1 MKILRIDGSTA
12 YESQSET
19 LLESVIE
26 ATRSGANLSGANLS
40 RAYLSGANLSGA
52 NLDRVVVVIVAS
64 HHVITAYADRVE
76 IGCHSHTID
85 NWLDNYESIGAEA
98 HYPPE
103 AITEY
108 GQHLSKIKSM
118 MDIWSEEK

>member
-26 ATRSGANLSGANLS
+26 ATRSG
-40 RAYLSGANLSGA
+40 AYLSGANLSGA